1 MQAQHHD
8 DVTVFQALFHVV
20 EGFHAEPANLGRKQS
35 GRGHHPYP
43 RPHDGEQADVRA
55 GDAGMHDIAADG
67 YAEAGEF
74 SLAAADGECVEKGLG
89 GMFVAAVAAVDDGA
103 VDLFRE
109 QLDRARVGMA
119 HHQHVRMHG
128 VQRHGGVDQG
138 LALLDRAG
146 GDRHVDDVGTEPFS
160 RQLEGGA
167 GTGGIFEKEVDTG
180 APAQGGALF
189 IGLAILFNVG
199 FGKVKELGNLVRR
212 KPLNAEKMSVRKA
225 NLRRSSGH

>member
-1 MQAQHHD
+1 MLERATRECRTSPQMATRSPD
-8 DVTVFQALFHVV
+8 SRPLRRRMVSASRSAWVGCVV
-20 EGFHAEPANLGRKQS
+20 G
-35 GRGHHPYP
+35 
-43 RPHDGEQADVRA
+43 
-55 GDAGMHDIAADG
+55 
-67 YAEAGEF
+67 
-74 SLAAADGECVEKGLG
+74 
-89 GMFVAAVAAVDDGA
+89 AVAAVDDGA

-109 QLDRARVGMA
+109 QLDRVRVGMA

-146 GDRHVDDVGTEPFS
+146 GDRHVDDVGTEPFP

-199 FGKVKELGNLVRR
+199 FGKVEELGNLVRR